1 MQPAP
6 RPPLRGPI
14 ARVLSAIYGA
24 EIARRNRRFDA
35 GRRVITMDRPVLSVG
50 NLSVGGTGKTP
61 MVEWIV
67 SRLQEDARR
76 PCIAMRGYR
85 AHAGRSDEA
94 EAYRRALPGVP
105 VVAQPNRVDGLIRLF
120 AKPEGARVDCIVLDD
135 GFQHRR
141 LARQF
146 DLVLVDAS
154 RDPFADRLLP
164 AGWLREP
171 VDSLRRATAVVLTHA
186 ELVSPSALSALEARI
201 RDVHGAPPLAVV
213 RHDWAD
219 VREGDRNQPLTWLA
233 GKRVVAVCA
242 IGNPGAFIEHAR
254 RAAARPP
261 VAEIVL
267 RDHDPY
273 GPATVRRIIEAA
285 RAADAVITTEKDW
298 SRLRDVPAARW
309 PCPVVRPRLVFG
321 FLRGQA
327 ELSGAIL
334 AAAALRPE

>member
-1 MQPAP
+1 MF
-6 RPPLRGPI
+6 
-14 ARVLSAIYGA
+14 YGA

-61 MVEWIV
+61 TVEWIV
-67 SRLQEDARR
+67 ERLVSAGRR

-85 AHAGRSDEA
+85 AHGGRSDEA

-120 AKPEGARVDCIVLDD
+120 ATRDGADVDCIVLDD

-154 RDPFADRLLP
+154 RDPFADHLLP

-171 VDSLRRATAVVLTHA
+171 VASLRRATAVVITHA
-186 ELVSPSALSALEARI
+186 ELASPSALTALEARV
-201 RDVHGAPPLAVV
+201 RDEHGAPALAVT
-213 RHDWAD
+213 RHDWAGLRD
-219 VREGDRNQPLTWLA
+219 GDGEHPVSWLA
-233 GKRVVAVCA
+233 GKRVAAVCA
-242 IGNPGAFIEHAR
+242 IGNPGAFIERAR
-254 RAAARPP
+254 IAAARPP

-273 GPATVRRIIEAA
+273 APATVRRILEAA
-285 RAADAVITTEKDW
+285 RGADAVVTTEKDW

-321 FLRGQA
+321 FLRGEDA
-327 ELSGAIL
+327 LASGVL